1 MPAANRETGNIYT
14 RECAKKGSP
23 IFAGAKIGIVHWAL
37 SITLAVLLICSAGCT
52 SFRDYIRNGF
62 KVGPNYCRPVAPVAD
77 QWIDSA
83 DPNISSEPPKV
94 DAWWQTFNDPVL
106 DSLIYTAYRQNLSL
120 RVACFRIIE
129 ARAQRGIAVGELFP
143 QSQEAYGNYTRYNA
157 SQNSP
162 RTSPNLYY
170 NEWQT
175 GTSLAWELDFWGLY
189 RRAVESAN
197 AKLDAS
203 IYNYNDALVLLFSEV
218 ARSYVNIRTA
228 EQRLEYARKNVEIQK
243 FSLNLAEVKFNNGAT
258 TKLDVTQGESN
269 LAQVEATIP
278 PLEVTRRQAA
288 DQLCILLGIPPRN
301 MDEILG
307 GRRPIPSAPPQ
318 VAVGIP
324 ADLIRRRP
332 DVLSAEREV
341 AAQSALI
348 GVAVSDLYPHFSIS
362 GTIYY
367 DAERFQDLFDARSF
381 AGNVGPSFNWNILN
395 YGRLVNNIR
404 VQDARFQQLA
414 YQYQNTVLK
423 ANAEAEDALVGFLK
437 FQQQVK
443 YLATSVRAATES
455 LGLVR
460 DQYNAGKTDFNRV
473 LTVEQLLS
481 QQEDLLAVSQ
491 GTVANNLVLLYKA
504 LGGGWQTRFE
514 APPVSQGDA
523 QPAGQPAEQIPVPGI
538 METPPQQAPLPP
550 GKTNP

>member
-1 MPAANRETGNIYT
+1 M
-14 RECAKKGSP
+14 
-23 IFAGAKIGIVHWAL
+23 
-37 SITLAVLLICSAGCT
+37 
-52 SFRDYIRNGF
+52 RNGF
-62 KVGPNYCRPVAPVAD
+62 KVGPNYCPPVAPVAS

-83 DPNISSEPPKV
+83 DPNVSSEPAKV
-94 DAWWQTFNDPVL
+94 DAWWNTFNDPVL

-129 ARAQRGIAVGELFP
+129 ARAQRGIAAGELFP
-143 QSQEAYGNYTRYNA
+143 QTQQAFGSYTRYNI
-157 SQNSP
+157 
-162 RTSPNLYY
+162 SPNSANSAPNYYY
-170 NEWQT
+170 NDWQT
-175 GTSLAWELDFWGLY
+175 GASLAWELDFWGSF
-189 RRAVESAN
+189 RRALESAD

-203 IYNYNDALVLLFSEV
+203 IFNYDDVLVLLLSEV
-218 ARSYVNIRTA
+218 AQSYVDIRTA
-228 EQRLEYARKNVEIQK
+228 EQRLEYARKNVDIQK
-243 FSLNLAEVKFNNGAT
+243 VSLNLADVKFRNGAT
-258 TKLDVTQGESN
+258 TRLDVTQGQSN
-269 LAQVEATIP
+269 LAQTEATIP

-288 DQLCILLGIPPRN
+288 DQLCILLGMPPRGL
-301 MDEILG
+301 DDVLG
-307 GRRPIPSAPPQ
+307 GRRPIPSALPQ

-332 DVLSAEREV
+332 DVLRAEREV

-348 GVAVSDLYPHFSIS
+348 GVATSDLYPHFSIN

-367 DAERFQDLFDARSF
+367 DATRFQDLFDARSF

-443 YLATSVRAATES
+443 YLATSTQAATES

-481 QQEDLLAVSQ
+481 QQEDLLAVAQ

-504 LGGGWQTRFE
+504 LGGGWQTRFD
-514 APPVSQGDA
+514 APASQVGA
-523 QPAGQPAEQIPVPGI
+523 PAGQSGEQIPVPGI
-538 METPPQQAPLPP
+538 METPPQPTPLPP
-550 GKTNP
+550 PQNHP